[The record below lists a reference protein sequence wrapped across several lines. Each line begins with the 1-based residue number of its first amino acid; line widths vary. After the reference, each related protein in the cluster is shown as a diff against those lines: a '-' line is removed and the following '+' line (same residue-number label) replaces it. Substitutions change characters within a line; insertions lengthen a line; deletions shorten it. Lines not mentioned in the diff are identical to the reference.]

1 MLHVHSC
8 VLGTSMVP
16 GSWEMLRK
24 CALSEGAIFD
34 RRGQAF
40 PITAAAAGA
49 HPARARRPRSRV
61 RGFPQPDGPGSLR
74 VLLLLFDYAV
84 MCA

>member
-1 MLHVHSC
+1 
-8 VLGTSMVP
+8 MVP

-40 PITAAAAGA
+40 PLTGAGAAASAR
-49 HPARARRPRSRV
+49 PARGRRPRSRV
-61 RGFPQPDGPGSLR
+61 RGFPQPDGPGGLR

-84 MCA
+84 MCV

>member
-40 PITAAAAGA
+40 PLMGAGPA
-49 HPARARRPRSRV
+49 HARRSCSRV

-74 VLLLLFDYAV
+74 VLLLFDYAV
-84 MCA
+84 MCV